1 MMDGWVRPTSS
12 SRTRRR
18 EPEERASVVVAD
30 GYSNERASVG
40 RGRWTREGNREG
52 RPSRASSQRRRSL
65 EKMTRDDDDA
75 DADVMSTSLVLDE
88 GLDMEDDA
96 RELRYDDADDDEE
109 NRRRRL
115 QTMDRLATTT
125 TRAFTNVATRV
136 RDAVDYGSTVST
148 SAVAGA
154 AKGLTEFGRVAGERT
169 KSLVEDLGGK
179 GAAMMMGR
187 GRISSS
193 DDVVVAA
200 TDTATV
206 EDDEFLQDMT
216 EVLDEIPEKGLDLAL
231 HVDGPTNGRTLD
243 EQIDAQRGLCSCG
256 RALGVG
262 ESSASRYFQGLIRP
276 LRRYQRC
283 GYTDEVYCDECAPST
298 SFAVIP
304 WRVLMDWDFKP
315 RRVCAR
321 ARDFLA
327 SLEDLPVLVP
337 ADVNPGLYAKIPSLA
352 HLRDARVRIRAEFD
366 ALRLKSPEAA
376 DAFRRKA
383 QASSKRVAHLFDDPE
398 RFSIAVLRDLHRNPQ
413 DVAARADAIERA
425 LTAGL
430 AVASAAARLG

>member
-1 MMDGWVRPTSS
+1 MRHD
-12 SRTRRR
+12 
-18 EPEERASVVVAD
+18 D
-30 GYSNERASVG
+30 
-40 RGRWTREGNREG
+40 
-52 RPSRASSQRRRSL
+52 
-65 EKMTRDDDDA
+65 DDDDA
-75 DADVMSTSLVLDE
+75 DADDAPSNSSLVLDE
-88 GLDMEDDA
+88 GLDMMEDDA
-96 RELRYDDADDDEE
+96 RELRYDDDTGTEDTGGQSGGG
-109 NRRRRL
+109 RL

-125 TRAFTNVATRV
+125 HRAFTNVATRV

-179 GAAMMMGR
+179 GAAMMMAGR
-187 GRISSS
+187 GRIYEDESSS
-193 DDVVVAA
+193 NAGEANEDD
-200 TDTATV
+200 DD
-206 EDDEFLQDMT
+206 DDEFLQDMT
-216 EVLDEIPEKGLDLAL
+216 EILDDVPEKGGLDLAL
-231 HVDGPTNGRTLD
+231 HVDGPTNSRTLD
-243 EQIDAQRGLCSCG
+243 EQIDAQSGRCPCG
-256 RALGVG
+256 RALRVG

-283 GYTDEVYCDECAPST
+283 GYTDEVYCDACAPST

-304 WRVLMDWDFKP
+304 WRVLVDWDFRP
-315 RRVCAR
+315 RRVCVR
-321 ARDFLA
+321 ARNFLA

-337 ADVNPGLYAKIPSLA
+337 ADVNPSLYAKIPALA

-383 QASSKRVAHLFDDPE
+383 QSSSKRVAHLFDDPE
-398 RFSIAVLRDLHRNPQ
+398 RFSVAVLKDLHRNPR

-430 AVASAAARLG
+430 AVASARLLRE

>member
-1 MMDGWVRPTSS
+1 MRHD
-12 SRTRRR
+12 
-18 EPEERASVVVAD
+18 
-30 GYSNERASVG
+30 
-40 RGRWTREGNREG
+40 
-52 RPSRASSQRRRSL
+52 
-65 EKMTRDDDDA
+65 DDDDA
-75 DADVMSTSLVLDE
+75 DADDAPTNSSLVLDE
-88 GLDMEDDA
+88 GLDVMEDDA
-96 RELRYDDADDDEE
+96 RELRYDDDTGTEDTGGQSGGG
-109 NRRRRL
+109 RL

-125 TRAFTNVATRV
+125 HRAFTNVATRV

-179 GAAMMMGR
+179 GAAMMMAGR
-187 GRISSS
+187 GRIYEDESSS
-193 DDVVVAA
+193 NAGEANEDD
-200 TDTATV
+200 DDD
-206 EDDEFLQDMT
+206 DDEFLQDMT
-216 EVLDEIPEKGLDLAL
+216 EILDDVPEKGGLDLAL
-231 HVDGPTNGRTLD
+231 HVDGPTNSRTLD
-243 EQIDAQRGLCSCG
+243 EQIDAQSGRCPCG

-283 GYTDEVYCDECAPST
+283 GYTDEVYCDACAPST

-304 WRVLMDWDFKP
+304 WRVLIDWDFRP
-315 RRVCAR
+315 RRVCVR
-321 ARDFLA
+321 ARNFLA

-337 ADVNPGLYAKIPSLA
+337 ADVNPSLYAKIPALA

-383 QASSKRVAHLFDDPE
+383 QSSSKRVAHLFDDPE
-398 RFSIAVLRDLHRNPQ
+398 RFSVAVLKDLHRNPR

-430 AVASAAARLG
+430 AVASSRLLRE

>member
-1 MMDGWVRPTSS
+1 MRHD
-12 SRTRRR
+12 
-18 EPEERASVVVAD
+18 
-30 GYSNERASVG
+30 
-40 RGRWTREGNREG
+40 
-52 RPSRASSQRRRSL
+52 
-65 EKMTRDDDDA
+65 DDDDA
-75 DADVMSTSLVLDE
+75 DADDAPTNSSLVLDE
-88 GLDMEDDA
+88 GLDVMEDDA
-96 RELRYDDADDDEE
+96 RELRYDDDTGTEDTGGQSGGG
-109 NRRRRL
+109 RL

-125 TRAFTNVATRV
+125 HRAFTNVATRV

-179 GAAMMMGR
+179 GAAMMMAGR
-187 GRISSS
+187 GRIYEDESSS
-193 DDVVVAA
+193 NAGEANEDD
-200 TDTATV
+200 DDD
-206 EDDEFLQDMT
+206 DDEFLQDMT
-216 EVLDEIPEKGLDLAL
+216 EILDDVPEKGGLDLAL
-231 HVDGPTNGRTLD
+231 HVDGPTNSRTLD
-243 EQIDAQRGLCSCG
+243 EQIDAQSGRCPCG

-283 GYTDEVYCDECAPST
+283 GYTDEVYCDACAPST

-304 WRVLMDWDFKP
+304 WRVLIDWDFRP
-315 RRVCAR
+315 RRVCVR
-321 ARDFLA
+321 ARNFLA

-337 ADVNPGLYAKIPSLA
+337 ADVNPSLYAKIPALA

-383 QASSKRVAHLFDDPE
+383 QSSSKRVAHLFDDPE
-398 RFSIAVLRDLHRNPQ
+398 RFSVAVLKDLHRNSR

-430 AVASAAARLG
+430 AVASSRLLRE

>member
-1 MMDGWVRPTSS
+1 MRHD
-12 SRTRRR
+12 
-18 EPEERASVVVAD
+18 
-30 GYSNERASVG
+30 
-40 RGRWTREGNREG
+40 
-52 RPSRASSQRRRSL
+52 
-65 EKMTRDDDDA
+65 DDDDA
-75 DADVMSTSLVLDE
+75 DDDDAPSMSLVLDE

-96 RELRYDDADDDEE
+96 RELRYDDDDADDTG
-109 NRRRRL
+109 RRGGRV

-125 TRAFTNVATRV
+125 QRAFTNVATRV

-179 GAAMMMGR
+179 AGAAMMMGR
-187 GRISSS
+187 GQISSTF
-193 DDVVVAA
+193 DKDA
-200 TDTATV
+200 TNAGEND
-206 EDDEFLQDMT
+206 DDEFLQDMT
-216 EVLDEIPEKGLDLAL
+216 EILDDVPEKGLDLAL
-231 HVDGPTNGRTLD
+231 HVDGPTNSRTLD
-243 EQIDAQRGLCSCG
+243 EQIDAQRGRCSCG
-256 RALGVG
+256 RALRVG

-304 WRVLMDWDFKP
+304 WRVLIDWDFRP
-315 RRVCAR
+315 RRVCIR

-337 ADVNPGLYAKIPSLA
+337 AEVNPSLYAKIPPLA

-383 QASSKRVAHLFDDPE
+383 SSSSKRVAHLFDDPE
-398 RFSIAVLRDLHRNPQ
+398 RFSIAVLRDLHRNPR

-430 AVASAAARLG
+430 AVASARLLRSPASE

>member
-1 MMDGWVRPTSS
+1 MRHD
-12 SRTRRR
+12 
-18 EPEERASVVVAD
+18 
-30 GYSNERASVG
+30 
-40 RGRWTREGNREG
+40 
-52 RPSRASSQRRRSL
+52 
-65 EKMTRDDDDA
+65 DDDDA
-75 DADVMSTSLVLDE
+75 DADDAPSNSSLVLDE
-88 GLDMEDDA
+88 GLDMMEDDA
-96 RELRYDDADDDEE
+96 RELRYDDDTGTEDTGGQSGGG
-109 NRRRRL
+109 RL

-125 TRAFTNVATRV
+125 HRAFTNVATRV

-179 GAAMMMGR
+179 GAAMMMAGR
-187 GRISSS
+187 GRIYEDESSS
-193 DDVVVAA
+193 NAGEANEDD
-200 TDTATV
+200 DD
-206 EDDEFLQDMT
+206 DDEFLQDMT
-216 EVLDEIPEKGLDLAL
+216 EILDDVPEKGGLDLAL
-231 HVDGPTNGRTLD
+231 HVDGPTNSRTLD
-243 EQIDAQRGLCSCG
+243 EQIDAQSGRCPCG
-256 RALGVG
+256 RALRVG

-283 GYTDEVYCDECAPST
+283 GYTDEVYCDACAPST

-304 WRVLMDWDFKP
+304 WRVLVDWDFRP
-315 RRVCAR
+315 RRVCVR
-321 ARDFLA
+321 ARNFLA

-337 ADVNPGLYAKIPSLA
+337 ADVNPSLYAKIPALA

-383 QASSKRVAHLFDDPE
+383 QSSSKRVAHLFDDPE
-398 RFSIAVLRDLHRNPQ
+398 RFSVAVLKDLHRNPR

-430 AVASAAARLG
+430 AVASARLLRE

>member
-1 MMDGWVRPTSS
+1 MRHD
-12 SRTRRR
+12 
-18 EPEERASVVVAD
+18 D
-30 GYSNERASVG
+30 D
-40 RGRWTREGNREG
+40 
-52 RPSRASSQRRRSL
+52 
-65 EKMTRDDDDA
+65 DDDDA
-75 DADVMSTSLVLDE
+75 DADDAPSNSSLVLDE
-88 GLDMEDDA
+88 GLDMMEDDA
-96 RELRYDDADDDEE
+96 RELRYDDDTGTEDTGGQSGGG
-109 NRRRRL
+109 RL

-125 TRAFTNVATRV
+125 HRAFTNVATRV

-179 GAAMMMGR
+179 GAAMMMAGR
-187 GRISSS
+187 GRIYEDESSS
-193 DDVVVAA
+193 NAGEANEDD
-200 TDTATV
+200 DD
-206 EDDEFLQDMT
+206 DDEFLQDMT
-216 EVLDEIPEKGLDLAL
+216 EILDDVPEKGGLDLAL
-231 HVDGPTNGRTLD
+231 HVDGPTNSRTLD
-243 EQIDAQRGLCSCG
+243 EQIDAQSGRCPCG
-256 RALGVG
+256 RALRVG

-283 GYTDEVYCDECAPST
+283 GYTDEVYCDACAPST

-304 WRVLMDWDFKP
+304 WRVLVDWDFRP
-315 RRVCAR
+315 RRVCVR
-321 ARDFLA
+321 ARNFLA

-337 ADVNPGLYAKIPSLA
+337 ADVNPSLYAKIPALA

-383 QASSKRVAHLFDDPE
+383 QSSSKRVAHLFDDPE
-398 RFSIAVLRDLHRNPQ
+398 RFSVAVLKDLHRNPR

-430 AVASAAARLG
+430 AVASARLLRE

>member
-1 MMDGWVRPTSS
+1 MRHDD
-12 SRTRRR
+12 
-18 EPEERASVVVAD
+18 AD
-30 GYSNERASVG
+30 DDD
-40 RGRWTREGNREG
+40 
-52 RPSRASSQRRRSL
+52 
-65 EKMTRDDDDA
+65 DDDDA
-75 DADVMSTSLVLDE
+75 TAASMSLVLDE
-88 GLDMEDDA
+88 GLDMEEDA
-96 RELRYDDADDDEE
+96 RELRYDDDVDADDGG
-109 NRRRRL
+109 RSGGHAL

-125 TRAFTNVATRV
+125 QRAFTSVATRV

-179 GAAMMMGR
+179 AGAAMMMGR
-187 GRISSS
+187 GRISSTL
-193 DDVVVAA
+193 DEDA
-200 TDTATV
+200 TNAG
-206 EDDEFLQDMT
+206 ENDDEFLQDMT
-216 EVLDEIPEKGLDLAL
+216 EILDEVPEKGLDLAL
-231 HVDGPTNGRTLD
+231 HVDGPTNTRTLD
-243 EQIDAQRGLCSCG
+243 EQIDAQRGRCSCG

-304 WRVLMDWDFKP
+304 WRVLIDWDFRP
-315 RRVCAR
+315 RRVCIR

-337 ADVNPGLYAKIPSLA
+337 ADVNPSLYAKIPPLA

-366 ALRLKSPEAA
+366 ALRRKSPEAA

-383 QASSKRVAHLFDDPE
+383 QSSSKRVAHLFDDPE
-398 RFSIAVLRDLHRNPQ
+398 RFSVAVLRDLHRNPR

-430 AVASAAARLG
+430 AVASARLVRP

>member
-1 MMDGWVRPTSS
+1 MRHD
-12 SRTRRR
+12 
-18 EPEERASVVVAD
+18 
-30 GYSNERASVG
+30 
-40 RGRWTREGNREG
+40 
-52 RPSRASSQRRRSL
+52 
-65 EKMTRDDDDA
+65 DDDDA
-75 DADVMSTSLVLDE
+75 DADDAPSNSSLVLDE
-88 GLDMEDDA
+88 GLDMMEDDA
-96 RELRYDDADDDEE
+96 RELRYDDDTGTEDTGGQSGGG
-109 NRRRRL
+109 RL

-125 TRAFTNVATRV
+125 HRAFTNVATRV

-179 GAAMMMGR
+179 GAAMMMAGR
-187 GRISSS
+187 GRIYEDESSS
-193 DDVVVAA
+193 NAGEANEDD
-200 TDTATV
+200 DDD
-206 EDDEFLQDMT
+206 DDEFLQDMT
-216 EVLDEIPEKGLDLAL
+216 EILDDVPEKGGLDLAL
-231 HVDGPTNGRTLD
+231 HVDGPTNSRTLD
-243 EQIDAQRGLCSCG
+243 EQIDAQSGRCPCG
-256 RALGVG
+256 RALRVG

-283 GYTDEVYCDECAPST
+283 GYTDEVYCDACAPST

-304 WRVLMDWDFKP
+304 WRVLVDWDFRP
-315 RRVCAR
+315 RRVCVR
-321 ARDFLA
+321 ARNFLA

-337 ADVNPGLYAKIPSLA
+337 ADVNPSLYAKIPSLA

>member
-1 MMDGWVRPTSS
+1 MRHD
-12 SRTRRR
+12 
-18 EPEERASVVVAD
+18 
-30 GYSNERASVG
+30 
-40 RGRWTREGNREG
+40 
-52 RPSRASSQRRRSL
+52 
-65 EKMTRDDDDA
+65 DDDDA
-75 DADVMSTSLVLDE
+75 DADDAPTNSSLVLDE
-88 GLDMEDDA
+88 GLDVMEDDA
-96 RELRYDDADDDEE
+96 RELRYDDDTGTEDTGGQSGGG
-109 NRRRRL
+109 RL

-125 TRAFTNVATRV
+125 HRAFTNVATRV

-179 GAAMMMGR
+179 GAAMMMAGR
-187 GRISSS
+187 GRIYEDESSS
-193 DDVVVAA
+193 NAGEANEDD
-200 TDTATV
+200 DDDD
-206 EDDEFLQDMT
+206 DDEFLQDMT
-216 EVLDEIPEKGLDLAL
+216 EILDDVPEKGGLDLAL
-231 HVDGPTNGRTLD
+231 HVDGPTNSRTLD
-243 EQIDAQRGLCSCG
+243 EQIDAQSGRCPCG

-283 GYTDEVYCDECAPST
+283 GYTDEVYCDACAPST

-304 WRVLMDWDFKP
+304 WRVLIDWDFRP
-315 RRVCAR
+315 RRVCVR
-321 ARDFLA
+321 ARNFLA

-337 ADVNPGLYAKIPSLA
+337 ADVNPSLYAKIPALA

-383 QASSKRVAHLFDDPE
+383 QSSSKRVAHLFDDPE
-398 RFSIAVLRDLHRNPQ
+398 RFSVAVLKDLHRNPR

-430 AVASAAARLG
+430 AVASSRLLRE